1 MKKLIVLAILCA
13 SATAAFASDNLIL
26 CRIAGDLEYNAYKT
40 RLAGYTIT
48 DAKREVEMM
57 FDGVPA
63 EDMWRVNIIYS
74 VIEDAYKID
83 KFPMNTP
90 EKRLKEILN
99 SRGFVACK
107 KVLDKMGK

>member
-1 MKKLIVLAILCA
+1 MKKFIVLAIVLCA
-13 SATAAFASDNLIL
+13 SVAFASENLIL

-40 RLAGYTIT
+40 RLAGYTIA
-48 DAKREVEMM
+48 DAKREVEIM

-90 EKRLKEILN
+90 EKRMKEILN